1 MAVAVRRRAL
11 QSVLPLAVVVVLVAS
26 ACSATSSVIGPREWT
41 QTLESADGASQEI
54 VVRDESGRLTN
65 VEIDPQGVDMAP
77 EIMNP
82 PGEPNVV
89 LVPWTGGACDKR
101 TEITFK
107 AAGQGLAGTLRITT
121 EGDMCIML
129 AVAHQLRLTS
139 NEPLPAAQVTLEP
152 APTS

>member
-1 MAVAVRRRAL
+1 MAVAVRRRAGKSL
-11 QSVLPLAVVVVLVAS
+11 LPIAAIAALVVS
-26 ACSATSSVIGPREWT
+26 ACSATGSVIGPREWT

-54 VVRDESGRLTN
+54 VVRDESGRLTD

-82 PGEPNVV
+82 PGQANVV

-101 TEITFK
+101 TDITFR
-107 AAGQGLAGTLRITT
+107 AAGQGLAGTLRIAT
-121 EGDMCIML
+121 EGDMCIMI

-139 NEPLPAAQVTLEP
+139 SEPLPAAQVTLEP
-152 APTS
+152 AAGS